1 MPSTIY
7 LMLRS
12 AHKARLEAR
21 TTSMQ
26 ALVRYVQQFFRTPFR
41 GNDLKPTVI
50 SKSIFV
56 ILSLRVGLT
65 KLRSD
70 PALDRTAMSTP
81 ENRRG
86 TGC

>member
-26 ALVRYVQQFFRTPFR
+26 ALVRCFQQFLHTLFR
-41 GNDLKPTVI
+41 GGDDE
-50 SKSIFV
+50 
-56 ILSLRVGLT
+56 VG
-65 KLRSD
+65 
-70 PALDRTAMSTP
+70 
-81 ENRRG
+81 
-86 TGC
+86 GCQTSEPHH